1 MVLKYIQIGDM
12 FYNGFSQ
19 LSKNKISLVEDK
31 RDAISTNLPDIHIK
45 KIKKKIGHKSNNGL
59 CDKKIYVTS

>member
-19 LSKNKISLVEDK
+19 ISKNKINLVEEK

-45 KIKKKIGHKSNNGL
+45 RIKEKIGHKSNNGL
-59 CDKKIYVTS
+59 HDKKIYVIS